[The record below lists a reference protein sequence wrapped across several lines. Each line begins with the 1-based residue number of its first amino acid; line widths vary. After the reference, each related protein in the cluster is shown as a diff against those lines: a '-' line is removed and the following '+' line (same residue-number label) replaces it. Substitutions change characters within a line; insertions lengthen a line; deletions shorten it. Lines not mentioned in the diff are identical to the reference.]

1 MRCFKSTPPPRRFR
15 SASLP
20 IGLRRCPTRRKAATG
35 AGAARADRIAPTPRY
50 YRIVSN
56 RGLSGGNAASRA
68 SWGPSQHGRRQP
80 LPRPS
85 VGRPRNDGQW
95 ERQWERQG
103 RTLPPS
109 LKGNSVD
116 VHVHLLR
123 GKAVFHRLTAVE
135 RKGNANELKRKH
147 ALYPSNEQ
155 RPAPPQGALDR
166 RLSRQ
171 PDVLPNAALASSLV

>member
-135 RKGNANELKRKH
+135 RKGGANEQNSAVYKQQTAASPATR
-147 ALYPSNEQ
+147 APSAVGS
-155 RPAPPQGALDR
+155 PL
-166 RLSRQ
+166 Q
-171 PDVLPNAALASSLV
+171 PEVLPIPALASSLV